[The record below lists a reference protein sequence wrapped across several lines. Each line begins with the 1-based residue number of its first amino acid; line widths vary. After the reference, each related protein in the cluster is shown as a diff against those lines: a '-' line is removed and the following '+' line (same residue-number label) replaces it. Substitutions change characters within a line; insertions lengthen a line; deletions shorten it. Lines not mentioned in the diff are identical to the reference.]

1 MHGSISKT
9 GIQPL
14 EEDEDIIPPAFLR
27 SEEEILSIGFST

>member
-9 GIQPL
+9 ASPL